1 MAARPTLL
9 IAGAGRTGSQL
20 AQRICG
26 DWDVRVVDPSGE
38 LLDSEGLGCC
48 AHRQQ
53 GDATS
58 ALVLEEAGIEQ
69 ATAVV
74 ACTDNDV
81 KNLEVLKLAR
91 ERFGVERL
99 YGVLREQKHEQR
111 YVDAGVEI
119 VDRFR
124 AIAAMLASGISGGQ
138 KVATNIGLGI
148 GEIIE
153 VEVLANSSVVG
164 RRLMDLRPR
173 RWLVGAIYRNDQLI
187 VPHGDTRIEAGDRVL
202 LIGEPDILPSVATLI
217 GAGESEFPLHFGSR
231 VALLGDVALEQLLPE
246 ARYLIDETA
255 AKVLKILVRP
265 GEGNRAALSS
275 VLDGHAPV
283 EVIEI
288 ARAHTRTDLA
298 AITGQRDVGLVVVE
312 PQPLGFFARIG
323 LRRSE
328 LSHLLDRA
336 GPPVLVARGS
346 APYRRVLLGLCELP
360 FHMDAAQLAID
371 VARRLDAELRVAVV
385 HHAELVVGEELRLQ
399 LEAKRKE
406 IVELAKMYNLKV
418 AVDVIEDNPIEGL
431 VAASADADLLVL
443 PYQRRR
449 RSSLTRPDVAQN
461 AIHLARCSVM
471 VMPVGAGS

>member
-1 MAARPTLL
+1 MAAKPTLL

-26 DWDVRVVDPSGE
+26 NWEVRVVDPDAE
-38 LLDSEGLGCC
+38 LLESEALGCC
-48 AHRQQ
+48 VHRQQ

-58 ALVLEEAGIEQ
+58 ALVLAEAGIAS

-74 ACTDNDV
+74 ACTDSDV
-81 KNLEVLKLAR
+81 KNLEVLELAR
-91 ERFGVERL
+91 KRFGVERL
-99 YGVLREQKHEQR
+99 YGVLRDQEHEER
-111 YVDAGVEI
+111 YHDAGVHL

-173 RWLVGAIYRNDQLI
+173 RWLIGAIYRDDVLI

-202 LIGEPDILPSVATLI
+202 VIGEPDILPSIATLI

-231 VALLGDVALEQLLPE
+231 VALLGAAAHDQLLPE
-246 ARYLIDETA
+246 ARYLIDNTA
-255 AKVLKILVRP
+255 ARVLKILVRP
-265 GEGNRAALSS
+265 GEGNRAALAGA
-275 VLDGHAPV
+275 LDGYAAV
-283 EVIEI
+283 EVVEI
-288 ARAHTRTDLA
+288 ARATRRADLA
-298 AITGQRDVGLVVVE
+298 AITGQRDIGVVVVE
-312 PQPLGFFARIG
+312 PQPLSFFARIG
-323 LRRSE
+323 LVRSP
-328 LSHLLDRA
+328 LSLLLDRA

-346 APYRRVLLGLCELP
+346 APYRKVLLGLCELP

-385 HHAELVVGEELRLQ
+385 HHAELVVGEELRGQ
-399 LEAKRKE
+399 LETKRKE
-406 IVELAKMYNLKV
+406 IVELAKMYNLRV
-418 AVDVIEDNPIEGL
+418 AVDEIEDNPIDGL
-431 VAASADADLLVL
+431 VALSGESDLLVL

-449 RSSLTRPDVAQN
+449 RSSLTRPDVGQN
-461 AIHLARCSVM
+461 VIHQARCSVL
-471 VMPVGAGS
+471 VMPVSAGS